1 MSDARTTD
9 GVRWYQVPVVW
20 IGILALIGSIIGCV
34 ATVAVS
40 MQYSGDALA
49 DVAPGGKFQMEPL
62 AEPTPDKRDRAD
74 SPQ

>member
-1 MSDARTTD
+1 MSNARTTD

-20 IGILALIGSIIGCV
+20 VGILALVGSVIGCV

-40 MQYSGDALA
+40 MQHSGDALA
-49 DVAPGGKFQMEPL
+49 EVAPGGKFQMEPL
-62 AEPTPDKRDRAD
+62 REPDFGKRDRAD

>member
-1 MSDARTTD
+1 MSKARTVD

-20 IGILALIGSIIGCV
+20 VGILALTGSIIGCV
-34 ATVAVS
+34 ATIAVS
-40 MQYSGDALA
+40 MQHSDDALA

-62 AEPTPDKRDRAD
+62 TQPGTDKRDPTD